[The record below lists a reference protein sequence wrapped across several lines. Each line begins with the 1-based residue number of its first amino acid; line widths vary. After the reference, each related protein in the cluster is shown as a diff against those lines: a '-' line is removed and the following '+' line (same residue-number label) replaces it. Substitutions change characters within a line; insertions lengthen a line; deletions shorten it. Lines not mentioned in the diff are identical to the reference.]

1 MPYQITYEPRSPT
14 VAARPRT
21 VEFGTASEAWAA
33 VLVLIANAEK
43 TTIVDPDGKTIS
55 QQELGARARKE
66 AN

>member
-43 TTIVDPDGKTIS
+43 TTILDEHGKAIS
-55 QQELGARARKE
+55 RDELRARARKE